1 MGIIEGTELGR
12 LATNAGAP
20 VAGTDAVHTITT
32 GGTITGGTFNI
43 AVAGRN
49 QDVTWSATNATL
61 LANVDAAMVA
71 LYGEATAN
79 FTVAA
84 GTLTNGIGTLTITY
98 VGTMGKLAVALPVV
112 DDSGLTGT
120 DPTAAI
126 AETTPGVSATR
137 RGIPKGGLLV
147 DTTNAV
153 LYINTGTATA
163 PTWTK
168 VGTQS

>member
-1 MGIIEGTELGR
+1 MAIIEGTELGR
-12 LATNAGAP
+12 YAVNAGAP
-20 VAGTDAVHTITT
+20 ATGTDAVHTITI
-32 GGTITGGTFNI
+32 GGTPTGGTFNI
-43 AVAGRN
+43 AVGGRN
-49 QDVTWSATNATL
+49 QDVTWTATDATL
-61 LANVDAAMVA
+61 VANVDAAMVA

-84 GTLTNGIGTLTITY
+84 GTLSSGIGTITITY
-98 VGTMGKLAVALPVV
+98 VGTMGKLAVALPTIN
-112 DDSGLTGT
+112 DDALTGT
-120 DPTAAI
+120 NPTAAI

-147 DTTNAV
+147 DSTNAI
-153 LYINTGTATA
+153 LYINTGTAIA